1 MEVLRK
7 DKLRL
12 VSDDAIGVAYNL
24 TIEHQTTKVK
34 YIARHFIKKIQPS
47 DRLVTQFEKYKIG
60 KNRKLN
66 DKSET

>member
-24 TIEHQTTKVK
+24 TIAHQTTKVK
-34 YIARHFIKKIQPS
+34 YIARVILSKNFNLEI
-47 DRLVTQFEKYKIG
+47 DWQFEKYKIE
-60 KNRKLN
+60 KI
-66 DKSET
+66 